1 MAKETNPKD
10 GNMPSER
17 IAAPLEAEA
26 LRIAGWKMTKMQTL
40 WFHPLHTGMYSVDEA
55 IATL

>member
-1 MAKETNPKD
+1 
-10 GNMPSER
+10 MPSER